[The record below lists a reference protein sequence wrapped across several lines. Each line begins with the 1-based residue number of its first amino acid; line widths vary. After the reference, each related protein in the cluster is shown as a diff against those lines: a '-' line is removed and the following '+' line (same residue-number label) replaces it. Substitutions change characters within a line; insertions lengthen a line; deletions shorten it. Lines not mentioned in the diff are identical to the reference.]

1 MYESKFTLLF
11 VRDSFC
17 LLYSSTV
24 SNTDKYPF
32 VAVNILRLGL
42 ISRSVM
48 VLCQRTFYLIIL
60 ILHGSKILL
69 IQSLPY
75 ILLKSMFFIQ
85 TLIIRFKDNRPTWT
99 TPKDVDS

>member
-1 MYESKFTLLF
+1 MLF

-42 ISRSVM
+42 ISRSVR

-60 ILHGSKILL
+60 ILHGSKIRFIL
-69 IQSLPY
+69 SLPY
-75 ILLKSMFFIQ
+75 ILLKSTFFVQ
-85 TLIIRFKDNRPTWT
+85 TSFIRFKENRPTWT
-99 TPKDVDS
+99 TPKDVNLLSKFNK